1 MRLDIPTLFSL
12 LLIQSLAMALMLP
25 LLMGW
30 KQSRGARLAQGAAEL
45 QALGWLLLM
54 ISPLGLQRWL
64 ASAAMLSLSAS
75 LALLWFSIQ
84 HWLGHRPGRWL
95 ALAIPPLLTL
105 GYLLGF
111 DSYAFRLGWS
121 SAFFALQ
128 MLAISLALLLQSPH
142 AERHSLRWRG
152 LLGGSLALMALFSL
166 ARGHLAVTDTAA
178 LPAYT
183 AEHWINTGF
192 ALMGNINL
200 LAVMLAVLVAWRGE
214 TETQL
219 KRLTQLDDLT
229 GLCHRR
235 AFGLRAVD
243 MISMARRYDE
253 PLALMLMDLDGFK
266 QINAEHGEA
275 AGDQALALFASCLQQ
290 QMRLGDLVA
299 RVGGQ
304 EFAVLMAR
312 SDAQGPRAMDL
323 RVRDALAARSPAELG
338 FAINYSA
345 GWAKLRHGDRNVE
358 DLLRRADA
366 ALYEAKR
373 TGKGCLVA
381 EPGLEA

>member
-1 MRLDIPTLFSL
+1 
-12 LLIQSLAMALMLP
+12 
-25 LLMGW
+25 
-30 KQSRGARLAQGAAEL
+30 
-45 QALGWLLLM
+45 
-54 ISPLGLQRWL
+54 
-64 ASAAMLSLSAS
+64 
-75 LALLWFSIQ
+75 
-84 HWLGHRPGRWL
+84 
-95 ALAIPPLLTL
+95 
-105 GYLLGF
+105 
-111 DSYAFRLGWS
+111 
-121 SAFFALQ
+121 
-128 MLAISLALLLQSPH
+128 
-142 AERHSLRWRG
+142 
-152 LLGGSLALMALFSL
+152 
-166 ARGHLAVTDTAA
+166 VTDTAA

-253 PLALMLMDLDGFK
+253 PLALMLMDLDSFK